1 MIWHKINWF
10 HGIFP
15 SNFHIIVCSL
25 EALNNFLV
33 TIHFS
38 FREIRPLER
47 TAITPFLVSL
57 QGIPFSFCVFFFLM
71 LLIRRHMYVV
81 RFLCQNNRE
90 PTFVCKCDSDD
101 PLGTN
106 WPFLKLDFPS
116 CITCFLKASDIKHTL
131 FFFLHFHSVEIWKI
145 FFKIFTWN
153 RFSWTK
159 NLHTISQI
167 GSSFKRSRISRKNW
181 VVENF

>member
-1 MIWHKINWF
+1 M
-10 HGIFP
+10 
-15 SNFHIIVCSL
+15 CSL
-25 EALNNFLV
+25 EALNNF
-33 TIHFS
+33 FS
-38 FREIRPLER
+38 NNPFFFWWNSSSREDRHHPFFFSISSGD
-47 TAITPFLVSL
+47 PFLVL
-57 QGIPFSFCVFFFLM
+57 CLFFLM